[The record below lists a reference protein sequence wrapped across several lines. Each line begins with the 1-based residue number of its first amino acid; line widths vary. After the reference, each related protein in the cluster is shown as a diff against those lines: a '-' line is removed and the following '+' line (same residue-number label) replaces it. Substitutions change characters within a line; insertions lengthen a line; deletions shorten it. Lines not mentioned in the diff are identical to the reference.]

1 MNMAAPLWLLG
12 LALLP
17 LIRWLHR
24 SGRHRRVVPVAHLGL
39 WRGAAIPAADA
50 ERRQPPDPAWRRRA
64 LLCALLCGALAG
76 PQWPVSQAPVTLWVD
91 DSLHMLTREAEGTR
105 LATGLAEAARRLAP
119 SPPASLEVRSLS
131 DPWRAFAAADAATAD
146 AFAATTGRR
155 DAAPPPAALLD
166 SGRRHWLLTDGADA
180 RLLAW
185 PDGRAPDEVIRVGRV
200 ARNVGLERLA
210 ARRDAQD
217 PAAFVLLLKVT
228 NGGTA
233 AESREVEFVTDK
245 GTSAPQAVRLEAGA
259 SALLSARVPAAAR
272 VRARLRP
279 GDALAADDEIGLDL
293 APLARRRVA
302 ADPACAP
309 ALRAAL
315 QAHPGLVL
323 LPAGAGG
330 ADLAVDCSAAAA
342 PADVPTLR
350 VLPPRAAAPAAGALR
365 WADTVATPRRVA
377 LDDGALWTAGAA
389 LQPAAGDLVLLA
401 AGDETLLLR
410 RRGAGPAM
418 LETSVDFEATA
429 RHAGTAVPLLV
440 DLMLETLAG
449 TPLLDALALVE
460 RSPAALRVA
469 PAASAPAATAPR
481 SPVAALPGRDTT
493 PLLLTLAALVLGW
506 EIAALARQWRRLAA

>member
-1 MNMAAPLWLLG
+1 MAAPLWLLG

-24 SGRHRRVVPVAHLGL
+24 SGRHRRAVPVAHLGL
-39 WRGAAIPAADA
+39 WRGAATPAADA

-76 PQWPVSQAPVTLWVD
+76 PQWPASQAPVTLWVD

-146 AFAATTGRR
+146 AFAATAGWR

-185 PDGRAPDEVIRVGRV
+185 PDGRAPDELIRIGRV

-217 PAAFVLLLKVT
+217 PAAFT
-228 NGGTA
+228 CCCSRSPTA
-233 AESREVEFVTDK
+233 APRRVARGRVRHRQ
-245 GTSAPQAVRLEAGA
+245 GHQRAAGGCAWRPVRLRCCRCPPQRACRRACSGRRARRGRRDRARPRAAGA
-259 SALLSARVPAAAR
+259 
-272 VRARLRP
+272 
-279 GDALAADDEIGLDL
+279 
-293 APLARRRVA
+293 APEA

-309 ALRAAL
+309 ALRRAAG
-315 QAHPGLVL
+315 ASGPG
-323 LPAGAGG
+323 PPPGEAGG

-350 VLPPRAAAPAAGALR
+350 VLPPRAAPAASTLR

-377 LDDGALWTAGAA
+377 LDDGALWTAGDA

-401 AGDETLLLR
+401 AGDEPLLLR
-410 RRGAGPAM
+410 RQGTGPAM

-449 TPLLDALALVE
+449 APLLDTLALVE

-469 PAASAPAATAPR
+469 PAASAPATQTPR

-493 PLLLTLAALVLGW
+493 PLLLALAALVLGW